1 MYGKYATLT
10 DPIHKSTYDAI
21 SPLRPELSQVG
32 RTILISGGTAGI
44 GYGIARGFVRAS
56 AARVIIIGRRV
67 EVLAKATKDL
77 EQEAGETDV
86 IGIPCD
92 IANEEAVEALW
103 DKLKLDGIV
112 VDVLILSAVRFLPNK
127 PLRDIRIAETWKL
140 FDINVRAQLQMSE
153 RFYTQ
158 EQKGVSKTEYLL
170 YVSSVSVHDF
180 NIGREYPGYSLTKHS
195 VQLGLQLMAQ
205 DTLPEEIQ
213 IISFHPGAILN
224 ENARDKGYTED
235 SLPWDDVDLPGHFA
249 VWAASP
255 EANFLHGR
263 FVWASW
269 DVEKLQSGELRRQ
282 IDEDPA
288 YLKIGINGL

>member
-1 MYGKYATLT
+1 MYGKYAALT
-10 DPIHKSTYDAI
+10 DPIHNNTYDAI

-44 GYGIARGFVRAS
+44 GYGIARGFVKAS

-67 EVLAKATKDL
+67 EVLAKAAKDL
-77 EQEAGETDV
+77 GQEADKTEV
-86 IGIPCD
+86 VGIPCD
-92 IANEEAVEALW
+92 VSNEEAVEALW
-103 DKLKLDGIV
+103 DKLKSGGIR
-112 VDVLILSAVRFLPNK
+112 VDVLVLSAVMFPPNK
-127 PLRDIRIAETWKL
+127 PLRDISTAETWKL
-140 FDINVRAQLQMSE
+140 FDMNVRAQLQMSE
-153 RFYTQ
+153 RFYRQ
-158 EQKGVSKTEYLL
+158 EEKGGSETKYLV

-180 NIGREYPGYSLTKHS
+180 NIGREYPGYALTKHS
-195 VQLGLQLMAQ
+195 IQLGLQLIAQ
-205 DTLPEEIQ
+205 DTPPEEIQ
-213 IISFHPGAILN
+213 IISFNPGAIFN

-235 SLPWDDVDLPGHFA
+235 SIPWDHVDLPGHFA

-255 EANFLHGR
+255 EARFLHGR

-269 DVEKLQSGELRRQ
+269 DVEKLQDGDIRRR

>member
-56 AARVIIIGRRV
+56 AARVIIIGRRE
-67 EVLAKATKDL
+67 EVLAKATDDL
-77 EQEAGETDV
+77 EQEAGKTEV

-92 IANEEAVEALW
+92 VANEEAVEALW

-112 VDVLILSAVRFLPNK
+112 VDVLILSAVKFPPNK
-127 PLRDIRIAETWKL
+127 PLRDIRTAETWKL

-153 RFYTQ
+153 RFYRQ
-158 EQKGVSKTEYLL
+158 EQKGLAKTKYLL

-180 NIGREYPGYSLTKHS
+180 NVGREYPGYALTKHS
-195 VQLGLQLMAQ
+195 LQLGLQLMSQ
-205 DTLPEEIQ
+205 DTPPEEIQ
-213 IISFHPGAILN
+213 IISFHPGAIFN

-255 EANFLHGR
+255 EAKFLHGR

-269 DVEKLQSGELRRQ
+269 DVEKLQSGEIRRR
-282 IDEDPA
+282 IDEEPT